1 MALVIIIS
9 AESVDLL
16 ASDPAFCKD
25 ARMTSKMLKLFKPGP
40 FLSSPIFRW
49 FCRKLKKWEKG
60 FCNRR
65 R

>member
-25 ARMTSKMLKLFKPGP
+25 ARMTSKMLKLFKPP
-40 FLSSPIFRW
+40 FPFIPHFPMVLSQVEEVGERF
-49 FCRKLKKWEKG
+49 LQ
-60 FCNRR
+60 
-65 R
+65 

>member
-9 AESVDLL
+9 AESVDLF

-25 ARMTSKMLKLFKPGP
+25 ARMTSKMLKLFKPS
-40 FLSSPIFRW
+40 LSSPIFQW

>member
-9 AESVDLL
+9 AESVDLF

-25 ARMTSKMLKLFKPGP
+25 ARMTSKMLKLFKPP
-40 FLSSPIFRW
+40 PSLSFPIFRW